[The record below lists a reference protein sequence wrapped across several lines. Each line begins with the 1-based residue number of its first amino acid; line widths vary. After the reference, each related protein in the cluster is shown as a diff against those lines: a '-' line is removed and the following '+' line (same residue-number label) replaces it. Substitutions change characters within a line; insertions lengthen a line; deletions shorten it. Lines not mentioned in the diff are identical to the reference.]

1 MTLHPQVK
9 IFLEAA
15 AKAGLKD
22 YSELSVAQA
31 REQYNKIAA
40 LRVFPKTLPEI
51 QTKDISIARTNNQ
64 HITLRVYYPPN
75 ETQNQNKPAIL
86 FFHGGGFVF
95 SNIDQYDAACR
106 WMTLEIG
113 TPIVSVD
120 YRLAPE
126 HKFPTQIED
135 SYAALEWL
143 GNNLDQIN
151 LSSRKIIVAGDSA
164 GGTLATTV
172 AILARDRN
180 GPEISAQILF
190 YPWVDFDF
198 ARESYKKYASGY
210 GLTTSA
216 TIWFYKHYMGDT
228 TSGIVCPMQ
237 ANLKNLPPT
246 FLITAEN
253 DILSDEGLSYGNRLI
268 AEGNIV
274 TFRYELG
281 MIHGFLNQYAIPY
294 CFEQNKK
301 LFKEI
306 TQFLT

>member
-9 IFLEAA
+9 AFLENA
-15 AKAGLKD
+15 AKLGLKD

-31 REQYNKIAA
+31 REQYNKIATSR
-40 LRVFPKTLPEI
+40 LFPTTLPEI
-51 QTKDISIARTNNQ
+51 HNKDISITCAENQ
-64 HITLRVYYPPN
+64 QITLRVYYPPN
-75 ETQNQNKPAIL
+75 AELNPNKPVML

-106 WMTLEIG
+106 WMTLALGI
-113 TPIVSVD
+113 PIVSVN

-126 HKFPTQIED
+126 YKFPTQIED
-135 SYAALEWL
+135 AYTALEWL
-143 GNNLDQIN
+143 ANNLDLIN
-151 LSSRKIIVAGDSA
+151 LSSQKIIVAGDSA

-180 GPEISAQILF
+180 GPKISAQILF

-198 ARESYKKYASGY
+198 SRESYKKYASGY

-216 TIWFYKHYMGDT
+216 TLWLYKHYMGET

-281 MIHGFLNQYAIPY
+281 MIHGFLNQFAIPY
-294 CFEQNKK
+294 CVEQNEK

-306 TQFLT
+306 TQFLG